1 MIERHYGRYIKDDG
15 DAPLR
20 ALLERESETLNE
32 TFLTGGEKYLG
43 FMVIPTGLEPK
54 SAKKANSK

>member
-20 ALLERESETLNE
+20 ALLERKSETLNE

-43 FMVIPTGLEPK
+43 FMVRAGVRGHTPQGVRI
-54 SAKKANSK
+54 